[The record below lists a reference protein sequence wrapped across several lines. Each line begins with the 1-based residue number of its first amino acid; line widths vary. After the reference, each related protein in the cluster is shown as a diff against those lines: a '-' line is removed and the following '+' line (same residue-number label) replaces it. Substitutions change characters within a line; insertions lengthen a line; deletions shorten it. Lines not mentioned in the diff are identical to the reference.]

1 SQRLD
6 GGDDEDVSLLQY
18 YSHTCSPLPAEV
30 DIGNPDSKQ
39 RSCKLRVTESF
50 VVLCQFSMSLS
61 RVCLSVDD
69 LMKYLD
75 PQYIDRI
82 AVPDAMKLE
91 FILAEEP
98 YILSQAALLEQLHS
112 LQPLLD
118 SEHIKA
124 VPAQASKLQTLSQ
137 VHIKQQDQ
145 SEEVT
150 AESKRLLEDYNK
162 MTLLLSKQFVM
173 WDEVLSQI
181 EAAQQVKP
189 RSE

>member
-1 SQRLD
+1 MAELRELQNRVQELELRLYGESGAHTRKVTD
-6 GGDDEDVSLLQY
+6 GLIKVQVGL
-18 YSHTCSPLPAEV
+18 
-30 DIGNPDSKQ
+30 GNIASK
-39 RSCKLRVTESF
+39 RERVKT
-50 VVLCQFSMSLS
+50 LYKKI
-61 RVCLSVDD
+61 DD

-173 WDEVLSQI
+173 WDEVLSQV